1 MSAVAPARAPQ
12 TRQSRVQLPECPQE
26 AARFFVR
33 HFAQWSGLALA
44 DVSRAVLACR
54 HYWAT
59 LEHFLDFRNDPGMP
73 AAALAKLE
81 RRLARERDKAIRRLE
96 PIIEAGL
103 VAREGKRMMPHGR
116 RATPAH
122 QVSADWLAWETIEL
136 CMATLGVEAHGL
148 SVCDTCTAVFRARRG
163 RSAQHC
169 AACAKRVKTPLPA
182 RHARPRRTSEL
193 VARAAG
199 SRA

>member
-1 MSAVAPARAPQ
+1 MSAVAPARAPD
-12 TRQSRVQLPECPQE
+12 TRQGSVQPECPQE
-26 AARFFVR
+26 PARFFAR

-59 LEHFLDFRNDPGMP
+59 LEHYLDFRNDPSMP
-73 AAALAKLE
+73 SAALGKLD

-103 VAREGKRMMPHGR
+103 VAREGKRMMPHGL

-122 QVSADWLAWETIEL
+122 QVSADWVAWETIEL
-136 CMATLGVEAHGL
+136 CMATLSVEARGL
-148 SVCDTCTAVFRARRG
+148 SVCQSCTLVFRAGRG
-163 RSAQHC
+163 KSTYHC
-169 AACAKRVKTPLPA
+169 AACAKRAKTPLPA
-182 RHARPRRTSEL
+182 RSARPRRTSQL
-193 VARAAG
+193 VTRVARAHA
-199 SRA
+199 

>member
-1 MSAVAPARAPQ
+1 MSSVARARAPD
-12 TRQSRVQLPECPQE
+12 TPKGGVQPECPQE
-26 AARFFVR
+26 PARFFAR
-33 HFAQWSGLALA
+33 HFAQWSGLSLA

-73 AAALAKLE
+73 AASLSKLD

-103 VAREGKRMMPHGR
+103 VARQGKRMMIHGS

-122 QVSADWLAWETIEL
+122 RVPADWLAWETIEL

-148 SVCDTCTAVFRARRG
+148 SVCQLCTVVFRVRRG
-163 RSAQHC
+163 SSAHHC
-169 AACAKRVKTPLPA
+169 EVCAKRAKTSLPA
-182 RHARPRRTSEL
+182 RGARPRRTSQL
-193 VARAAG
+193 VARTARSHA
-199 SRA
+199 

>member
-1 MSAVAPARAPQ
+1 MSAVAPARAPDA
-12 TRQSRVQLPECPQE
+12 RQGGVEPECPQE
-26 AARFFVR
+26 PARFFAR

-73 AAALAKLE
+73 VSALGKLDK
-81 RRLARERDKAIRRLE
+81 RLARERAKAIRRLE

-103 VAREGKRMMPHGR
+103 VRREGKRIMAHGL

-122 QVSADWLAWETIEL
+122 QVPVDWLAWETIEL

-148 SVCDTCTAVFRARRG
+148 SVCQSCTVVFRATRG
-163 RSAQHC
+163 AGGDHC
-169 AACAKRVKTPLPA
+169 AACAKRAKTTHSKRA
-182 RHARPRRTSEL
+182 ARPRRTSQL
-193 VARAAG
+193 VARGA
-199 SRA
+199 RAHA

>member
-1 MSAVAPARAPQ
+1 MSAVAPARAPDA
-12 TRQSRVQLPECPQE
+12 RQGGVEPECPQE
-26 AARFFVR
+26 PARFFAR

-73 AAALAKLE
+73 VAALGKLDK
-81 RRLARERDKAIRRLE
+81 RLARERAKAIRRLE

-103 VAREGKRMMPHGR
+103 VRREGKRIMAHGL

-122 QVSADWLAWETIEL
+122 QVPVDWLAWETIEL
-136 CMATLGVEAHGL
+136 CMATLGVEAHGV
-148 SVCDTCTAVFRARRG
+148 SVCQSCTVVFRARHAKSSR
-163 RSAQHC
+163 HC
-169 AACAKRVKTPLPA
+169 AACAKRAKRAKTPLPA
-182 RHARPRRTSEL
+182 RRARPRRTSQL
-193 VARAAG
+193 VARAHA
-199 SRA
+199 

>member
-1 MSAVAPARAPQ
+1 MSAVAPARAPDA
-12 TRQSRVQLPECPQE
+12 RQGGVQPECPQE
-26 AARFFVR
+26 PARFFAR

-59 LEHFLDFRNDPGMP
+59 LEQFLDFRNDPGMP
-73 AAALAKLE
+73 AAALGKLDK
-81 RRLARERDKAIRRLE
+81 RLARERAKAIRRLE

-103 VAREGKRMMPHGR
+103 VKREGKRMMAHGL

-122 QVSADWLAWETIEL
+122 EMPADWIAWETVEL

-148 SVCDTCTAVFRARRG
+148 SVCQSCTVVHRATRG
-163 RSAQHC
+163 AATDHC
-169 AACAKRVKTPLPA
+169 ATCAKRAKTALSTRA
-182 RHARPRRTSEL
+182 ARPRRTSQL
-193 VARAAG
+193 VARG
-199 SRA
+199 TRAHT

>member
-1 MSAVAPARAPQ
+1 
-12 TRQSRVQLPECPQE
+12 VQPECPQE
-26 AARFFVR
+26 PARFFVR

-73 AAALAKLE
+73 AVALGKLD

-103 VAREGKRMMPHGR
+103 VAREGKRMMPHGP

-148 SVCDTCTAVFRARRG
+148 SVCQSCTVVFRAG
-163 RSAQHC
+163 QGKSAHHC
-169 AACAKRVKTPLPA
+169 ATCAKRAKTALPA
-182 RHARPRRTSEL
+182 RGARPRRTSQL
-193 VARAAG
+193 VSRVARSHA
-199 SRA
+199 